1 MCGKIFK
8 FMVFRFLENALNICI
23 FIHASSSL
31 KLQAG
36 FLKNSFHQDER
47 IEENH
52 DLLYENLIKKYE
64 DDFIFCMVYNF
75 SKCDDFTVL

>member
-1 MCGKIFK
+1 MYGKNFK
-8 FMVFRFLENALNICI
+8 FMVFRFLENALDICI
-23 FIHASSSL
+23 FTHASSSL

-36 FLKNSFHQDER
+36 FLENLFHQDER
-47 IEENH
+47 SENH

-75 SKCDDFTVL
+75 SKCDGLTVL